1 MNSKS
6 LAQLRKQ
13 IDAID
18 RALLRLWSRRLKVA
32 REIGTQKLG
41 QSLPLKD
48 REREQRVIA
57 RAMKLGRTLNLP
69 ALKVRSFMDIIIASS
84 RRAQKS

>member
-1 MNSKS
+1 MNSKPIH
-6 LAQLRKQ
+6 QLRRE

-18 RALLRLWSRRLKVA
+18 RSLLRLWSRRLKVA
-32 REIGTQKLG
+32 REIGKLKLG

-57 RAMKLGRTLNLP
+57 RAVKLGRSLGLP
-69 ALKVRSFMDIIIASS
+69 ASKVRKLMDIIITSS
-84 RRAQKS
+84 RQTQKR

>member
-6 LAQLRKQ
+6 LTHLRKQ
-13 IDAID
+13 IDALD

-32 REIGTQKLG
+32 REIGKLKLD
-41 QSLPLKD
+41 QSLSLKD

-57 RAMKLGRTLNLP
+57 CAVKFGRSLGLPASKVRTL
-69 ALKVRSFMDIIIASS
+69 MGIIIASS
-84 RRAQKS
+84 RQTQKR